1 MARLFKKGKTV
12 LVSSVLNILGLTAAF
27 AALYIILVQVR
38 HDLTYNKALK
48 DSDRIYCMMV
58 GDQFADYGGSSWI
71 CRPIAEA
78 VIAAS
83 PDVEAGGC
91 GYVGKN
97 CPTAHIILEDNQQM
111 QVKIGAFSDGG
122 KDVFGLELVAGN
134 WDDWI
139 NGITYAVSESTAQ
152 RLGVQVGDVAK
163 LRKQDWR
170 GISMEDAVIVA
181 IYKDMPANSDAA
193 SFDMCYNIG
202 KQGLDNWSEWGY
214 NYFVKLREGADPK
227 AFDEAAKP
235 AMKDANMRANG
246 IDPTSLS
253 EEELAQWEE
262 SVNNIKLRLMKLT
275 DTYFAKNI
283 NAPGKTGNRT
293 TTMTLLAIAIVVV
306 VIAFINYINFFF
318 AMVPIRLRNINTR
331 KILGS
336 SRFSLVM
343 SFVGESVLMVVIAL
357 ALAVAVV
364 TLFRQSTLA
373 ALIDTPLHFG
383 QNLGIAALTVGSG
396 LLVSVAASLYPALFA
411 TSFNPAFALKGTLG
425 TTQKGKAFRIGLIGL
440 QFTVSIALIIC
451 AIFVHE
457 QRQFMLNRD
466 MGFDKEQLLTVM
478 TTARISYLKHETADN
493 RLKADAVIKDVAWGD
508 GPLVLDER
516 MGWNR
521 DFKGGKVHWQCYPV
535 SWNFLDFMGM
545 EMADGRKFTPAD
557 EQSENGV
564 YILNETAQK
573 MYDIQVGDQIQGH
586 TDGLAEV
593 AGICKD
599 FNYSALRN
607 EIGPFALYVF
617 GKKPWRPCM
626 QLFVRTEAGVDV
638 PAVMQRIQTILNEL
652 DPDIAAED
660 FDVQLFD
667 QTLQSQYR
675 KEQNLSKLVTLF
687 TILAIVISL
696 MGVFGLVMFETEHRR
711 KEIGIRRVHG
721 ATVGQILAMFNS
733 RFVKIV
739 LVCFVV
745 AVPVSI
751 VIMRRYLEGFAYRV
765 PLHWW
770 VFALAL
776 LAVLGVTVAVVT
788 LRSLRAATV
797 NPVKSLRTE

>member
-1 MARLFKKGKTV
+1 MARIYKKGKTS
-12 LVSSVLNILGLTAAF
+12 LVSSILNILGLTAAF
-27 AALYIILVQVR
+27 AALYIILVQVH

-58 GDQFADYGGSSWI
+58 GDQFADYGASSWI

-91 GYVGKN
+91 AYIGKN
-97 CPTAHIILEDNQQM
+97 CPTAYIILEDNRQM
-111 QVKIGAFSDGG
+111 QVKIGAFSEGG

-214 NYFVKLREGADPK
+214 NYFVKLREGADPV

-246 IDPTSLS
+246 VDPTSLS

-343 SFVGESVLMVVIAL
+343 SFVGESVTMVVIAL

-364 TLFRQSTLA
+364 TLFRQSTLV

-383 QNLGIAALTVGSG
+383 QNWGIAALTVGSG

-478 TTARISYLKHETADN
+478 TTVRIGYLEHETAEN
-493 RLKADAVIKDVAWGD
+493 RLKADAAIKDVAWGD
-508 GPLVLDER
+508 GPFVLDER

-535 SWNFLDFMGM
+535 SWNFLDFMGI
-545 EMADGRKFTPAD
+545 ELAEGRDFTPSD

-586 TDGLAEV
+586 TNGLAEV

-617 GKKPWRPCM
+617 GKNPWRPCM

-638 PAVMQRIQTILNEL
+638 PAVMKRIQTILNEL

-660 FDVQLFD
+660 YDVQLFD
-667 QTLQSQYR
+667 QTLQSQYK
-675 KEQNLSKLVTLF
+675 KEQNLSKLITLF

-739 LVCFVV
+739 LVCFVI

-751 VIMRRYLEGFAYRV
+751 VIMRRYLEGFAYQV
-765 PLHWW
+765 PLHVW
-770 VFALAL
+770 VFVLAL
-776 LAVLGVTVAVVT
+776 LAVLAVTIAVVT

-797 NPVKSLRTE
+797 NPVKSLRNE

>member
-58 GDQFADYGGSSWI
+58 GDQFADYGRSSWI

-91 GYVGKN
+91 AYIGKN
-97 CPTAHIILEDNQQM
+97 CSTAHIILENNQQM
-111 QVKIGAFSDGG
+111 QVRIGAFSDGG

-163 LRKQDWR
+163 LRTQDRR

-202 KQGLDNWSEWGY
+202 KEGLDNWSEWGY
-214 NYFVKLREGADPK
+214 NYFVKLREGADPV

-262 SVNNIKLRLMKLT
+262 SVNNIKLHLMKLT

-373 ALIDTPLHFG
+373 SLIDTPLHFG
-383 QNLGIAALTVGSG
+383 QNWGIAALTVGSG

-478 TTARISYLKHETADN
+478 TTARISYLEHETAEN
-493 RLKADAVIKDVAWGD
+493 RLKADAAIKDVAWGD
-508 GPLVLDER
+508 GPFVLDER

-638 PAVMQRIQTILNEL
+638 PAVMKRIQTILNEL

-667 QTLQSQYR
+667 QTLQSQYK

-739 LVCFVV
+739 LVCFVI

-751 VIMRRYLEGFAYRV
+751 VIMRRYFEGFAYRV

-770 VFALAL
+770 AFALAL
-776 LAVLGVTVAVVT
+776 LAVLGITVAVVT
-788 LRSLRAATV
+788 LRSLRAATM

>member
-1 MARLFKKGKTV
+1 MRIIQKSKTEM
-12 LVSSVLNILGLTAAF
+12 VSAILNIVGLAAAF

-48 DSDRIYCMMV
+48 DSERIYCMMV
-58 GDQFADYGGSSWI
+58 GDQFADHGASSWI

-97 CPTAHIILEDNQQM
+97 CPTAHIILEDNRQM

-139 NGITYAVSESTAQ
+139 NGVTYAVSESAAQ
-152 RLGVQVGDVAK
+152 RLGVQVGDVVK
-163 LRKQDWR
+163 LRTKTWR
-170 GISMEDAVIVA
+170 GVGVEDAQIVA

-202 KQGLDNWSEWGY
+202 KQGLENWSEWGY
-214 NYFVKLREGADPK
+214 NYFVKLREGADPV

-235 AMKDANMRANG
+235 AMKEANMRANG

-262 SVNNIKLRLMKLT
+262 SVGNIKLHLMKLT

-283 NAPGKTGNRT
+283 TAPGKTGNRT
-293 TTMTLLAIAIVVV
+293 TTVTLLAVAILVV

-343 SFVGESVLMVVIAL
+343 SFVGESVTMVVISL

-373 ALIDTPLHFG
+373 ALIDTPLYFG
-383 QNLGIAALTVGSG
+383 QNWGIAALTVGSG

-411 TSFNPAFALKGTLG
+411 TSFNPAFALRGTPG

-440 QFTVSIALIIC
+440 QFTVSIVLIIC

-457 QRQFMLNRD
+457 QRRFMLNRD
-466 MGFDKEQLLTVM
+466 MGFDREQLLTVM
-478 TTARISYLKHETADN
+478 TTVKISYLERETCEN
-493 RLKADAVIKDVAWGD
+493 RLKSDAAIKDVAWGD
-508 GPLVLDER
+508 GPFVSAER

-521 DFKGGKVHWQCYPV
+521 DFKGNKVHWDCYPV
-535 SWNFLDFMGM
+535 SWNFLDFMGI
-545 EMADGRKFTPAD
+545 EIVEGRKFTPSD

-573 MYDIQVGDQIQGH
+573 MYDIHLGDQIQGH

-638 PAVMQRIQTILNEL
+638 PAVMKRVQATLHDL
-652 DPDIAAED
+652 DPTLALED

-667 QTLQSQYR
+667 QTLQSQYQ
-675 KEQNLSKLVTLF
+675 KENNLSKLITLF

-721 ATVGQILAMFNS
+721 ATVKQILAMLNS

-739 LVCFVV
+739 LVCFVI
-745 AVPVSI
+745 AVPLSV
-751 VIMRRYLEGFAYRV
+751 VIMQRYLEGFAYRIR
-765 PLHWW
+765 LFGW
-770 VFALAL
+770 VFAVSLF
-776 LAVLGVTVAVVT
+776 AVLIVTVAVVT
-788 LRSLRAATV
+788 LRSLRAATM